1 MKSFSKW
8 TIEDVEET
16 FQLVLQKDHEQLT
29 AWIIPHQDT
38 SREEEQQLIQLRDKL
53 LDHVWDWNEEEL
65 KVYFI
70 IPLLNLVNF
79 EQEYY
84 KPFLDRELSMTF
96 HDETISGRVDFLVAS
111 GKRSP
116 KRPFFFI
123 HEYKKE
129 RDSSDDPLGQLLIA
143 MVTAQHLNNDG
154 HPVYGTYIMGRY
166 WHFVILAGSSYA
178 VHTGLNATA
187 QEITV
192 ILSVLKNTK
201 EIIEQWSATVA
212 GNSHA

>member
-16 FQLVLQKDHEQLT
+16 FQLVLQNNHEQLT
-29 AWIIPHQDT
+29 AWIIPPQDT
-38 SREEEQQLIQLRDKL
+38 SPEEEQQLIQLRNKL

-96 HDETISGRVDFLVAS
+96 HDETISGRVDFLVAT

-116 KRPFFFI
+116 KRPFFLI

-154 HPVYGTYIMGRY
+154 HLVYGTYIMGRY

-187 QEITV
+187 QEIIV

-201 EIIEQWSATVA
+201 EIIEQWVEQV
-212 GNSHA
+212 

>member
-16 FQLVLQKDHEQLT
+16 FNLVLYQHLEQLEIWMKPAT
-29 AWIIPHQDT
+29 P
-38 SREEEQQLIQLRDKL
+38 SEEEQKLIPLREKL
-53 LDHVWDWNEEEL
+53 LEHVWDWNEEEL

-70 IPLLNLVNF
+70 IPLLNFVNF
-79 EQEYY
+79 DQEHY
-84 KPFLDRELSMTF
+84 KPFLDRELSMIH
-96 HDETISGRVDFLVAS
+96 HDEKIAGRVDFVVAY

-129 RDSSDDPLGQLLIA
+129 HDSSDDPLGQLMIA

-154 HPVYGTYIMGRY
+154 HPVYGVYVMGRY
-166 WHFVILAGSSYA
+166 WHFVVLEGQNYA
-178 VHTGLNATA
+178 VHTGLNATNE
-187 QEITV
+187 EIKV
-192 ILSVLKNTK
+192 IFSVLKNTK
-201 EIIEQWSATVA
+201 AIIEQWVQS
-212 GNSHA
+212 